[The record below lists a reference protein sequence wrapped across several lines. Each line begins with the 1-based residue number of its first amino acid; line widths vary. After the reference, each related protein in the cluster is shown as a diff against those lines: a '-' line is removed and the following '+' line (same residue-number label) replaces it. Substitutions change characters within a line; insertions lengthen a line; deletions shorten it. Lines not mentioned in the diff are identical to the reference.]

1 MEPVRYVKI
10 FLVLSVGLWG
20 LIGVIGNLSSLS
32 DTYSEVAKVTS
43 MSGVPEDFGP
53 PWRTENPLIVWIG
66 VLTIVLGK
74 IAALVGGVFGGLV
87 MLKNVR
93 ATSSDFN
100 RSKKWAVAGCG
111 LAFALTFFSFTLMA
125 ESTFFMF
132 FNEQLSGAGEL
143 AFRLAGSF
151 ALVTIFVAQRELD

>member
-93 ATSSDFN
+93 A
-100 RSKKWAVAGCG
+100 
-111 LAFALTFFSFTLMA
+111 
-125 ESTFFMF
+125 
-132 FNEQLSGAGEL
+132 
-143 AFRLAGSF
+143 
-151 ALVTIFVAQRELD
+151 